1 MNIVFMGSPDFAVP
15 CLKALI
21 DSGETIQAVL
31 TQPDKARGR
40 RGNKLMPTPV
50 KELALQHEI
59 PVYQP
64 VSLKKGDEAEEMCS
78 LLEELSPEL
87 IVVVAYGKI
96 LPKRVLDIPKH
107 GCINVHASLL
117 PRYRGAAPI
126 QWCVLNG
133 EKETGVTTM
142 LMAEGLDTGDML
154 LKSVAEIGANETA
167 SELHDRLSEM
177 GAKLLLDTVQAVK
190 DNSLHP
196 EKQDD
201 SLSNYAP
208 MLTKDM
214 CPVDFSMTAEEVH
227 HKICGLSAAPCA
239 TAYIGDRRIKLYR
252 SELSDITSDKPS
264 GTVVKDKHFTVV
276 CGDGKC
282 IRIIEIQADGGKR
295 MNAADFL
302 RGNRIE
308 PGAVL
313 TREPV

>member
-21 DSGETIQAVL
+21 DSGETVQAVL

-50 KELALQHEI
+50 KELALQHDI

-64 VSLKKGDEAEEMCS
+64 VSLKKGDEGEQICS
-78 LLEELSPEL
+78 LLEQLAPEL

-133 EKETGVTTM
+133 ERETGVTTM

-154 LKSVAEIGANETA
+154 LKSRTEIGSSETA

-177 GAKLLLDTVQAVK
+177 GARLLLDTVQAVR

-214 CPVDFSMTAEEVH
+214 CPLDFSMTAEQVH

-239 TAYIGDRRIKLYR
+239 TAYIGDRRLKLYR
-252 SELSDITSDKPS
+252 SELSDITSDMAVGS
-264 GTVVKDKHFTVV
+264 VVKDKYFTVV

-282 IRIIEIQADGGKR
+282 IRIIEVQADGGKR

-308 PGAVL
+308 AGTVL
-313 TREPV
+313 TGEPV